1 LVRVNVESRARGG
14 EESEKGAGCS
24 VSYGSDVSGKK
35 EFGVKY
41 DTEVSDMGVPRDE
54 GVLEAEW
61 CWDDRA
67 ASGEYYRLCL
77 VCHFLSGSLLG

>member
-1 LVRVNVESRARGG
+1 MLVRVNVRRISGEKR

-41 DTEVSDMGVPRDE
+41 DTVVGLMMAGCS
-54 GVLEAEW
+54 
-61 CWDDRA
+61 
-67 ASGEYYRLCL
+67 
-77 VCHFLSGSLLG
+77 